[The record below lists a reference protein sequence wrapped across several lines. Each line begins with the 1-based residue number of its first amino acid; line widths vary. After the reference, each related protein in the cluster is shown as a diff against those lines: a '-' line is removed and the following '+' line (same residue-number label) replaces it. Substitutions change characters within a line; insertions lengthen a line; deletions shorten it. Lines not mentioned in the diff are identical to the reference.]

1 LAVRFFAPPPRDD
14 APVNPRSRDRYAD
27 APFLNGNLAV
37 AAKDAP
43 TSVLGSNSRRTLRK
57 SIGPTGESAEA
68 PTKKR
73 SKTMR
78 LMTIT
83 KVFAISAVLLSGTA
97 AYAAREPDHGTGDIC
112 REQPGE
118 FCRPSP
124 FTIQMPGAR
133 IGSQAGSVSA
143 GQARA
148 NARSRSWPGDMILD

>member
-1 LAVRFFAPPPRDD
+1 V
-14 APVNPRSRDRYAD
+14 V
-27 APFLNGNLAV
+27 
-37 AAKDAP
+37 AKDAP
-43 TSVLGSNSRRTLRK
+43 TSILGSNSRRTLRK
-57 SIGPTGESAEA
+57 SAGLTGESAEA
-68 PTKKR
+68 PTKR

-118 FCRPSP
+118 FCRPAP
-124 FTIQMPGAR
+124 FTIGMPRAT
-133 IGSQAGSVSA
+133 IGPQAGAVSA